1 MTTTDAPRAAS
12 APDPRA
18 GLTGPAPGARPGP
31 GPGAQPGRA
40 TVVETRDLGAGG
52 VLELERDAS
61 SGVLVAL
68 RGRGPDASGAVRDY
82 LVVAADGTR
91 TWPGIATV
99 RERLGEGALVREV
112 APLHG
117 APWTERYRWSGD
129 HLVHVDGVDVHRDA
143 TGRVV
148 ACVPGGQDP
157 APATHRWLYAHD
169 DRGLV
174 EVVGPGVARRLVL
187 GPDGRVLEAH
197 DESGTRRF
205 GHDERGARRTPAR
218 PAGDVVDDEGR
229 TWVTCDATGT
239 VRAVLLWDGLRCL
252 ARVDGPLGAPLA
264 AVFSLD
270 PSGTP
275 VRVLGPGTV
284 ERVPRDAY
292 GEGLLALRDV
302 PGLFGGRVHAGL
314 VHLPLR
320 RLDPTTGTF
329 CSPDPWH
336 GGDDDPRRP
345 AGYDGPVPVERDP
358 RSAYEVCRGDA
369 VGRTDPTGGV
379 SAGLVLS
386 TLTWSFQN
394 NILTFFG
401 IDWWF
406 NLFLSLVAA
415 PFAGDEYD
423 FFSSTGLSTTDRLG
437 AFAVRRD
444 GFMNVITG
452 GRPFTTQHIVWAPDS
467 KFAELQRGEV
477 VDPGG
482 AYEPTHYGT
491 VLRLAPAGADASFL
505 RCSPATGTPDD
516 LAGWTRHGGTG
527 VAVAPGTLAPWFPTG
542 GLHLDAPRTDTRHD
556 VAATLTELRPGPVAV
571 GDFEQRSVLTS
582 AVPTG
587 AVAGGL
593 VLVDDGTALAFA
605 RVDGVDTVPAGQRLQ
620 LHEDL
625 ALTGTSLRVT
635 RLEDAAVSSE
645 QRPAGGPADSF
656 DARGT
661 TTTYAPGDLL
671 RLTATSGEVLVAR
684 VARLEARLPLER
696 PLPAGLAGPLAV
708 ATATPGPTL
717 TVTATGTTLDVGTAT
732 PPAVGTTGLLQ
743 GGTPTAVRVE
753 SVTPA
758 TTPGGSST
766 ITVDVAAPT
775 GTTAFRTVTATT
787 VLGTR
792 TDAAEAAAQL
802 TYTPL
807 TPGSAPDGSA
817 GLVVVRAESSAGA
830 HARVVPGAPAHDVVV
845 LDRALVGTGPWTVER
860 WRTTGT
866 TTASVVPAQVLSVS
880 VPSPERFEGMPVRLT
895 VVAGEPPTATSRLTG
910 VTVTDGVLTV
920 TPPAAVAGL
929 RVGDPV
935 LVGTEPTAVREVRC
949 ALAFAPAVDVAA
961 SGLRLVTLAA
971 TGYAYDAVVAAPDAV
986 DVHATAGGGP
996 APFLRV
1002 QAGDLL
1008 AVTDAGT
1015 TTWHRVSAA
1024 SAGRLTLVGGPGALT
1039 TGHTVTVQQADVT
1052 DPGTGS
1058 PWLGIDGTR
1067 TGTGATGTA
1076 ELACWTS
1083 DGLPAAGTVVGIVD
1097 GDVTHP
1103 VTLTAAPVVTS
1114 VRFAAPLTATGVDV
1128 ATLAPVRTGHL
1139 DTVVRDGAVL
1149 LATVPPGAGTLT
1161 TAPGQSLVVAALEAV
1176 GDPRDTTLGPGT
1188 LLVPAQET
1196 QDVDRGQSLANHELT
1211 HTVQYS
1217 RWGPLWFCAFPM
1229 LALELPGILASDVE
1243 LPELSAFLDGEVAVG
1258 TGALWSLT
1266 VADRRG
1272 VELHD
1277 GDTLQVVQGARVVEA
1292 TVASSSGDVL
1302 QVRVASGTLPTGR
1315 VAVRKRQSS
1324 PGWEVPI
1331 AILDAMTHGGL
1342 VNLLAGSTWGGIF
1355 WLVGKAVYGL
1365 GRAMIGTGD
1374 LFAAQVGDATTLT
1387 LTNTADADRLPASGR
1402 FTLRQGEDTV
1412 IRTATRTGT
1421 TLTLAEAVTFTGE
1434 VRVGAYDSHEPDSA
1448 FDWYSYTPGTVD
1460 AANHFAVD
1468 LGADHGLSPE
1478 DRVVV
1483 RYRSGRPVATD
1494 VLAVAGPRVELAA
1507 AVPVTGDEL
1516 SVRVAKV
1523 GASDPL
1529 GNADSAAMVEMGM
1542 GWMKWLFDPYGQIEP
1557 AAAPGDWTRWLL
1569 RVMRWLL
1576 GTQNFSLLPFGY
1588 LWWDRM
1594 FPGDDKAHTSSIEQE
1609 ASSESGDVYSALG
1622 RVTGDVTPGDAIE
1635 RASTF
1640 VGDVVRY
1647 RYWPEWSGTTYVR
1660 TGRLDAPGV
1669 HQTRDLRTVPNAA
1682 AAGGTGALNGATV
1695 VDPAVPDP
1703 GTFVASAFTER
1714 DPDPRAVPSSDPLGF
1729 TRSALG
1735 AVPVGPRVERNQGVY
1750 AAFSRPG
1757 AHRLTVADASLGPSG
1772 ATQALEAHAAGK
1784 QTLWF
1789 DLTVADVTVS
1799 AAGRELDASAPGT
1812 SDHLVLVPFQ
1822 SVDVTVV
1829 PGAPRVHRVSV
1840 LDPTGAVTVAG
1851 ARLTAS
1857 GPTTAPVPVEVSRH
1871 YAVTDGRY
1879 GGGLAFAGLHLS
1891 RELDVPVRALTVE
1904 VVTTLPVRDAARP
1917 DANEITTLARDT
1929 DAFVLVPAPVTV
1941 PPVVTG
1947 VDGVP
1952 PAAGAADP
1960 VSRADAPDA
1969 AAFLGGAGS
1978 AFRLRVPAAEPSGT
1992 YSFAV
1997 TVGDGASSA
2006 ILTFQLTVT

>member
-1 MTTTDAPRAAS
+1 MTTTDDAPRAAGTT
-12 APDPRA
+12 DV
-18 GLTGPAPGARPGP
+18 PA
-31 GPGAQPGRA
+31 
-40 TVVETRDLGAGG
+40 TLVETRDLGPAG
-52 VLELERDAS
+52 VLTLERDAS

-68 RGRGPDASGAVRDY
+68 RGRGPGADAAPVARDY
-82 LVVAADGTR
+82 LVVAHDGTR

-99 RERLGEGALVREV
+99 REHLGEGALVRDV
-112 APLHG
+112 APLRG

-129 HLVHVDGVDVHRDA
+129 RLVHVDGVDVRRDPA
-143 TGRVV
+143 GRVV

-157 APATHRWLYAHD
+157 APATHRWFYTHD

-197 DESGTRRF
+197 DESGVHRF
-205 GHDERGARRTPAR
+205 AHDEHGARRTPAR
-218 PAGDVVDDEGR
+218 PQDDVVDDEGR
-229 TWVTCDATGT
+229 TWVTYDATGA
-239 VRAVLLWDGLRCL
+239 VRSVLLWDGLRCL

-275 VRVLGPGTV
+275 VRVTGPGSV
-284 ERVPRDAY
+284 VRVPRDAF
-292 GEGLLALRDV
+292 GEGLLGLRDV

-320 RLDPTTGTF
+320 RLDPRTGTF
-329 CSPDPWH
+329 CAPDPWH

-369 VGRTDPTGGV
+369 VGRADPTGGV

-406 NLFLSLVAA
+406 NLFMSLVAA
-415 PFAGDEYD
+415 PFAGDKYD

-467 KFAELQRGEV
+467 EFADLQHGEV

-491 VLRLAPAGADASFL
+491 VLRLAPTGADASFL
-505 RCSPATGTPDD
+505 RCSPTAGTPTD

-527 VAVAPGTLAPWFPTG
+527 VAVAPGTLTPWFPTG
-542 GLHLDAPRTDTRHD
+542 GLHLDVPRADTRHD

-571 GDFEQRSVLTS
+571 GDFEQRTVLV
-582 AVPTG
+582 APQPTG
-587 AVAGGL
+587 AAAGAL

-605 RVDGVDTVPAGQRLQ
+605 HVDGVDTVPAGQRLQ

-625 ALTGTSLRVT
+625 TLTGTSLSVT
-635 RLEDAAVSSE
+635 RLEDAPASSE

-661 TTTYAPGDLL
+661 TTTYAPGDLV

-696 PLPAGLAGPLAV
+696 PLPAGLVGPLPV

-717 TVTATGTTLDVGTAT
+717 AVTATGTTLDVGTAT

-758 TTPGGSST
+758 TTPGTSST
-766 ITVDVAAPT
+766 VTVDVAAPP
-775 GTTAFRTVTATT
+775 GTTALRTVTTT
-787 VLGTR
+787 TLLGSR
-792 TDAAEAAAQL
+792 ADAAEADPVL

-817 GLVVVRAESSAGA
+817 GLVVVRVDSGAGA
-830 HARVVPGAPAHDVVV
+830 HARVVPAAPVHDVVV

-860 WRTTGT
+860 WRTTGAT
-866 TTASVVPAQVLSVS
+866 STSVVPAHVLSIS
-880 VPSPERFEGMPVRLT
+880 VAAPERFEGMPVRLT
-895 VVAGEPPTATSRLTG
+895 LVAGEPPTTTVRLTG
-910 VTVTDGVLTV
+910 VAVSDGVATL
-920 TPPAAVAGL
+920 TPPTAVPGL
-929 RVGDPV
+929 RAGEPV

-949 ALAFAPAVDVAA
+949 AVTFSPSVDLAPT
-961 SGLRLVTLAA
+961 GLRLVTLEPA
-971 TGYAYDAVVAAPDAV
+971 GYAYDAVVAAADAV
-986 DVHATAGGGP
+986 DVHATAAGGP
-996 APFLRV
+996 APFPRA
-1002 QAGDLL
+1002 QAGDLV

-1015 TTWHRVSAA
+1015 TSWHRVSAA
-1024 SAGRLTLVGGPGALT
+1024 SAGRFTLVGGTGALT
-1039 TGHTVTVQQADVT
+1039 VGHAVTVQQAAVT
-1052 DPGTGS
+1052 DPGTGC
-1058 PWLGIDGTR
+1058 PWLAVDGTR
-1067 TGTGATGTA
+1067 AGTGPAGTA
-1076 ELACWTS
+1076 TFASWAS
-1083 DGLPAAGTVVGIVD
+1083 DGLPGAGTVVGIVD
-1097 GDVTHP
+1097 GGVTHP
-1103 VTLTAAPVVTS
+1103 VALTAAPVVAS
-1114 VRFAAPLTATGVDV
+1114 VRFAAPLTAVGVDV
-1128 ATLAPVRTGHL
+1128 ATLVPVRTGHL
-1139 DTVVRDGAVL
+1139 DSVVRDGAVL
-1149 LATVPPGAGTLT
+1149 LATVPPGTGTLT
-1161 TAPGQSLVVAALEAV
+1161 TAPGQSVVVAGLEPV
-1176 GDPRDTTLGPGT
+1176 GDVRDATFGPGT

-1211 HTVQYS
+1211 HTVQYA

-1229 LALELPGILASDVE
+1229 IALELPGILASDVE

-1277 GDTLQVVQGARVVEA
+1277 GDTLQVVQGARAVEA

-1302 QVRVASGTLPTGR
+1302 QVRVASGALPTGR

-1331 AILDAMTHGGL
+1331 AVLDAMTHGGL

-1355 WLVGKAVYGL
+1355 WLVGKAFYGL
-1365 GRAMIGTGD
+1365 GRAMVGTGD
-1374 LFAAQVGDATTLT
+1374 LFAAHVTDATTIT
-1387 LTNTADADRLPASGR
+1387 LAQSADADRLPASGR

-1412 IRTATRTGT
+1412 IRTATRTAT
-1421 TLTLAEAVTFTGE
+1421 TLTLTEAVAFTGD
-1434 VRVGAYDSHEPDSA
+1434 VRVGAYDSHEPESA
-1448 FDWYSYTPGTVD
+1448 FDWYSYTAGTVD

-1468 LGADHGLSPE
+1468 LGAGHGLSPE

-1483 RYRSGRPVATD
+1483 RYRAGRPVATD

-1516 SVRVAKV
+1516 SVRIAKV

-1609 ASSESGDVYSALG
+1609 ASSESGDVYSPLG

-1647 RYWPEWSGTTYVR
+1647 RYWPMWSGTTFVR
-1660 TGRLDAPGV
+1660 PGRLDAPGV

-1714 DPDPRAVPSSDPLGF
+1714 APDPRAVPSGDPLGF
-1729 TRSALG
+1729 TTSALG
-1735 AVPVGPRVERNQGVY
+1735 TVPVGPRVERNQGVY

-1757 AHRLTVADASLGPSG
+1757 AHRLTVDDASLTTSA

-1851 ARLTAS
+1851 SRLTAS

-1891 RELDVPVRALTVE
+1891 RELDVPVRTLTVE

-1917 DANEITTLARDT
+1917 DATQITTLARDT

-1941 PPVVTG
+1941 PPVVTA

-1969 AAFLGGAGS
+1969 AAFLGTTGS
-1978 AFRLRVPAAEPSGT
+1978 AFRLRVPAAEPAGT

-1997 TVGDGASSA
+1997 TVGDGVSSA
-2006 ILTFQLTVT
+2006 VLTFQLTVT

>member
-1387 LTNTADADRLPASGR
+1387 LTNAADADRLPASGR

>member
-112 APLHG
+112 VPLHG

-205 GHDERGARRTPAR
+205 VHDQRGARRTPAR

-625 ALTGTSLRVT
+625 PLTGTSLRVT

-684 VARLEARLPLER
+684 IARLEARLPLER

-717 TVTATGTTLDVGTAT
+717 AVTATGTTLDVGTAT

-895 VVAGEPPTATSRLTG
+895 LVAGEPPTATSRLTG
-910 VTVTDGVLTV
+910 IAVTDGVLTV

-1002 QAGDLL
+1002 QVGDLL

-1024 SAGRLTLVGGPGALT
+1024 SAGRVTLVGGPGALT

-1052 DPGTGS
+1052 DPSTGS

-1067 TGTGATGTA
+1067 TGSGATGTA
-1076 ELACWTS
+1076 EFACWTS

-1103 VTLTAAPVVTS
+1103 VALTAAPVVAS
-1114 VRFAAPLTATGVDV
+1114 VRLAAPLTAAGVDV
-1128 ATLAPVRTGHL
+1128 ATFTPVRTGHL

-1258 TGALWSLT
+1258 SGARWSLT

-1647 RYWPEWSGTTYVR
+1647 RYWPEWSGTTYVG

-1669 HQTRDLRTVPNAA
+1669 HQSRDLRTVPNAA
-1682 AAGGTGALNGATV
+1682 EAGGTGALNGATV